1 MINEIKT
8 LDLSNKIIN
17 DNKSQEELLIDNI
30 QNDIKNILSKY
41 INFNLSDNLKQQ
53 IMHELTVNLQQYE
66 HEICY
71 DNQYNLFNIKFKT
84 RPYSLTTYNLNVTLN

>member
-84 RPYSLTTYNLNVTLN
+84 QPYNLTTYNLTVTLK

>member
-8 LDLSNKIIN
+8 LDLSDKIIN
-17 DNKSQEELLIDNI
+17 DNKSKEELLIDNI
-30 QNDIKNILSKY
+30 QNDIKNLLSKY
-41 INFNLSDNLKQQ
+41 VNFNLSDNLKQQ
-53 IMHELTVNLQQYE
+53 IMHELTTNLQQYE

-84 RPYSLTTYNLNVTLN
+84 HPYNLTTYNLTVTLK

>member
-17 DNKSQEELLIDNI
+17 DNKSKEELLIDNI

-41 INFNLSDNLKQQ
+41 VNFNLSDNLKQQ
-53 IMHELTVNLQQYE
+53 IMHELTTNLQQYE
-66 HEICY
+66 HDIYY
-71 DNQYNLFNIKFKT
+71 DNQHNSFNIKFKT
-84 RPYSLTTYNLNVTLN
+84 HPYKLTTYHLNVTLK